1 MTFREKNPNITVI
14 AKEGRFTEESIKKEL
29 SPKEIDQGLYFI
41 VGPAHV
47 ILNVEKMLRKLNVKS
62 PHIIDERLTM

>member
-1 MTFREKNPNITVI
+1 M
-14 AKEGRFTEESIKKEL
+14 